1 MKIKFDRCSINLQL
15 IQGRGG
21 LLGAATGS
29 SHGICGCSLLRL
41 FCGRVALVP
50 LLNLDGLFQVR
61 IVTLADILF
70 MGLHIVQNLGFQR
83 PPKKVQLSNRGH
95 ELLMIGDRKHDALA
109 TAVRVKILL
118 GIGLELSLVAEIDE
132 EFLAVKGVANEALT
146 TVFGD
151 EPINDTKTKGS
162 LAIQINEYFIN
173 FRMVG
178 IKSLQT
184 GNDELGLAFDFTLSG
199 LWITEIYIHV

>member
-1 MKIKFDRCSINLQL
+1 
-15 IQGRGG
+15 
-21 LLGAATGS
+21 
-29 SHGICGCSLLRL
+29 
-41 FCGRVALVP
+41 
-50 LLNLDGLFQVR
+50 
-61 IVTLADILF
+61 
-70 MGLHIVQNLGFQR
+70 MGLHVIQNLGLQR

-118 GIGLELSLVAEIDE
+118 RIRLQLAFVAEIDE
-132 EFLAVKGVANEALT
+132 KFLAVEGVANKALT

-151 EPINDTKTKGS
+151 KPVDNAKTKGR
-162 LAIQINEYFIN
+162 LPIQINEYFIN

-199 LWITEIYIHV
+199 LWIAEIYIHV

>member
-1 MKIKFDRCSINLQL
+1 MKIKLDGCGIDLQL

-21 LLGAATGS
+21 LLGAAAGS
-29 SHGICGCSLLRL
+29 THGICGRSLLRL
-41 FCGRVALVP
+41 FDGRVALIP
-50 LLNLDGLFQVR
+50 LLNLHRLFQVC
-61 IVTLADILF
+61 IVAFANILF
-70 MGLHIVQNLGFQR
+70 MGLHVIQNLGLQC

-95 ELLMIGDRKHDALA
+95 ELLMVGDRKHDALA
-109 TAVRVKILL
+109 AAVRVKILL
-118 GIGLELSLVAEIDE
+118 RIGLELALVTEIHE
-132 EFLAVKGVANEALT
+132 EFLSVEGVANETLT

-151 EPINDTKTKGS
+151 EPVNDTKTERG
-162 LAIQINEYFIN
+162 LTIQINKYFIN

-199 LWITEIYIHV
+199 LWITKIYIHV

>member
-1 MKIKFDRCSINLQL
+1 
-15 IQGRGG
+15 
-21 LLGAATGS
+21 
-29 SHGICGCSLLRL
+29 
-41 FCGRVALVP
+41 
-50 LLNLDGLFQVR
+50 
-61 IVTLADILF
+61 
-70 MGLHIVQNLGFQR
+70 MGLHVIQNLGLQC

-95 ELLMIGDRKHDALA
+95 ELLMVGDRKHDALA
-109 TAVRVKILL
+109 TTVRVKILL
-118 GIGLELSLVAEIDE
+118 RICLELAFVTEIDE
-132 EFLAVKGVANEALT
+132 KFLAVEGVAYEALT

-151 EPINDTKTKGS
+151 EPVNDTKTERS
-162 LAIQINEYFIN
+162 LTIQINEYFIN

>member
-1 MKIKFDRCSINLQL
+1 M
-15 IQGRGG
+15 
-21 LLGAATGS
+21 
-29 SHGICGCSLLRL
+29 RL
-41 FCGRVALVP
+41 FRGRVALVP
-50 LLNLDGLFQVR
+50 LLNLDGLFQVC
-61 IVTLADILF
+61 VVALADILF
-70 MGLHIVQNLGFQR
+70 MGLHVIQNLGLQR
-83 PPKKVQLSNRGH
+83 PPKKVQLSNCGH

-132 EFLAVKGVANEALT
+132 EFLAVKGVTNETLT

-199 LWITEIYIHV
+199 LWITKIYIHV